1 MAVSIKQTSDVAA
14 VITVTL
20 APADYLPQVEKEIKN
35 YQKRANIPG
44 FRKGHAP
51 LGLIKKQVGTSVK
64 VEEINRAVVNAL
76 FSYIDEE
83 KLDILGSPIPVEN
96 EKEYDFATE
105 ENFEFS
111 YDVALA
117 PKLEIK
123 LTKRDKLAYYR
134 IAATKQMEDEQIQ
147 RMLES
152 AGKQV
157 DVESVEDNDVVY
169 GRMLQLENGEAKEGG
184 IEAEKALILPRYAK
198 NDAEKAKLIGAKV
211 GDTLTI
217 EPFAL
222 YEGDAANIAT
232 LLSIEKEAVPAL
244 DGVSLSYQIYK
255 ISRHVPAEMNE
266 AFFAQ
271 AFGEASDVRTE
282 EALRAN
288 SRESFAEQFA
298 TESDYKFT
306 RDLRALLLKKA
317 GKVAYDEALL
327 KRIFIARNKDV
338 KEDELDRDMP
348 QILDDITFDRIK
360 AQMLEAAGVKI
371 EEEDV
376 KKFAL
381 VVAKNQFAMYG
392 MTSVPDDVLAGYA
405 ENMLKDN
412 RTKENLIDR
421 VADSK
426 LAAIAKEKVAVEEK
440 EVSPEE
446 FNALMSEGA
455 AA

>member
-1 MAVSIKQTSDVAA
+1 MSLPFIVPRLLFSHRVSLAFVSLLDAKVFCL
-14 VITVTL
+14 VTL

-117 PKLEIK
+117 PKLGIK

-169 GRMLQLENGEAKEGG
+169 GRMLQLENGEVKEGG

-232 LLSIEKEAVPAL
+232 LLSIEKEAVPTL
-244 DGVSLSYQIYK
+244 DGVSFSYQIYK

-266 AFFAQ
+266 EFFAQ

-282 EALRAN
+282 ESPCSSAEEGWESCLRRSPAQAYLHR
-288 SRESFAEQFA
+288 SQQGRQGRR
-298 TESDYKFT
+298 T
-306 RDLRALLLKKA
+306 R
-317 GKVAYDEALL
+317 
-327 KRIFIARNKDV
+327 
-338 KEDELDRDMP
+338 P
-348 QILDDITFDRIK
+348 
-360 AQMLEAAGVKI
+360 
-371 EEEDV
+371 
-376 KKFAL
+376 
-381 VVAKNQFAMYG
+381 
-392 MTSVPDDVLAGYA
+392 
-405 ENMLKDN
+405 
-412 RTKENLIDR
+412 
-421 VADSK
+421 
-426 LAAIAKEKVAVEEK
+426 
-440 EVSPEE
+440 
-446 FNALMSEGA
+446 
-455 AA
+455 

>member
-14 VITVTL
+14 VITVTI
-20 APADYLPQVEKEIKN
+20 APTDYLPQVEKEIKN

-184 IEAEKALILPRYAK
+184 IEAEKA
-198 NDAEKAKLIGAKV
+198 KLIGAKV
-211 GDTLTI
+211 GDMLTI

-244 DGVSLSYQIYK
+244 DGVSFSYQIHK

-266 AFFAQ
+266 EFFAQ

-288 SRESFAEQFA
+288 IRESFAEQFA

-306 RDLRALLLKKA
+306 RDLRTLLLKKA

-338 KEDELDRDMP
+338 KEDELDRDLP
-348 QILDDITFDRIK
+348 KILDDITFDRIK